1 MEITN
6 EEQMIMQIIM
16 NSANAKG
23 LIYEAMSLSKE
34 EDFEGAR
41 KKLVEANDAIND
53 AHTSQTAWLTAE
65 ARGESN
71 GISALLVH
79 AQDHLMT
86 TMSEMNMITEMI
98 ALREEMSQIKRGVH

>member
-16 NSANAKG
+16 NSAKAKG
-23 LIYEAMSLSKE
+23 LIYEAISLSKE

-41 KKLVEANDAIND
+41 KKFEEANDAIND